1 MKTKFILFVASL
13 LFCQS
18 LFAQKEKFYFTT
30 SVGVIK
36 GLSNFATVTKPSI
49 GFNSAIEM
57 NLKHLF
63 YVQGT
68 LDFNSLK
75 YNQKQVDATS
85 EYIFQ
90 GTNSSLL
97 LVGINA
103 GRNINFGNSPFFA
116 SMYIGTGFLNNSEPR
131 VVRENNNVVSQKNL
145 SHKSIFGRAGF
156 RIGYKT
162 KSKILQTLYIDTSY
176 WASPAH
182 VQGGN
187 IQGTSFFI
195 GTRYGI

>member
-1 MKTKFILFVASL
+1 MKTKFILLAIGIL
-13 LFCQS
+13 YYQS
-18 LFAQKEKFYFTT
+18 GMAQKEKFYFTT

-57 NLKHLF
+57 NLKRHF
-63 YVQGT
+63 YLQGT

-90 GTNSSLL
+90 DTNSSLL
-97 LVGINA
+97 LIGMNVGK
-103 GRNINFGNSPFFA
+103 NITFSDSPFFT
-116 SMYIGTGFLNNSEPR
+116 SFYIGTGFLNNSEPR
-131 VVRENNNVVSQKNL
+131 VVRQINHIVSQKNI
-145 SHKSIFGRAGF
+145 SHKSIFGRGGL
-156 RIGYKT
+156 RMGYQT
-162 KSKILQTLYIDTSY
+162 KSKILQTLYMDTSY
-176 WASPAH
+176 WTSPTQ

-187 IQGTSFFI
+187 IQGISFFI